1 MALEDKNSKFKHPEF
16 CSASNIALKMGNML
30 QVLFCIQTIIK
41 IPIEIVQY
49 IFTINMMKV

>member
-41 IPIEIVQY
+41 IPIENVQY